1 MQKVNFVII
10 KIKEDPI
17 LTKHEPNEFRIVA
30 VVGCSHPRQSSYE
43 GTESIKIRDKATPR
57 MLAEPLFDP
66 DANRF
71 NFSVK

>member
-1 MQKVNFVII
+1 MQKVNFVLI

-17 LTKHEPNEFRIVA
+17 LTKHEPNEFRIIAVA
-30 VVGCSHPRQSSYE
+30 GCSHPRKSGYE
-43 GTESIKIRDKATPR
+43 GTDSSEVGDKVAPR